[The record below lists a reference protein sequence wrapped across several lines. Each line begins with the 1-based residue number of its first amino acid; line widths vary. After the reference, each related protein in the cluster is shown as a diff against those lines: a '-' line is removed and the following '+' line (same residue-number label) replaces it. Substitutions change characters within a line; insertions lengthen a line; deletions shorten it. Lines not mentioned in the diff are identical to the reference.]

1 MRSYYRAIPNGPLMV
16 TLKRTPKS
24 GGAEMNLNF
33 MLTTDA
39 IPLIKRL
46 SQFWISTHQNPETL
60 KDALSDIYES
70 IETPNRPRTMHV

>member
-1 MRSYYRAIPNGPLMV
+1 
-16 TLKRTPKS
+16 
-24 GGAEMNLNF
+24 MNLNF

-46 SQFWISTHQNPETL
+46 AQFWISAHQNPETL